1 MKWIEQKE
9 EFQKSFDTLA
19 QSNIQGLITEL
30 NKAVGNYIA
39 HGGVSQDPTNNE
51 DYNNILK
58 LIEKAKGIKN
68 TYSKL
73 NDDIVKFIAKESHNN
88 DLSGLLTEN
97 GELQKKINK
106 LEKIQDEM
114 KVDVESAI
122 ARDNLLRTKDT
133 DISRHNLFILDRPVR
148 KGLIPYLWVISV
160 LFIGIGLVIYRM
172 TYPNIGLGIV
182 GSDISI
188 FSQITNFITSKI
200 VLGSLLISTLI
211 VILFLSLHIGGVI

>member
-30 NKAVGNYIA
+30 NQAVGNYIA
-39 HGGVSQDPTNNE
+39 HGGVSQNPTNNE
-51 DYNNILK
+51 EYNNILK

-122 ARDNLLRTKDT
+122 ARDDLLRTKDT

-172 TYPNIGLGIV
+172 TYPNIGLGMV

>member
-30 NKAVGNYIA
+30 NQAVGNYIA
-39 HGGVSQDPTNNE
+39 HGGVSQNPTNNE
-51 DYNNILK
+51 EYNNILK

-122 ARDNLLRTKDT
+122 ARDDLLRTKDT

-148 KGLIPYLWVISV
+148 KGLIPYLS
-160 LFIGIGLVIYRM
+160 L
-172 TYPNIGLGIV
+172 
-182 GSDISI
+182 
-188 FSQITNFITSKI
+188 NFC
-200 VLGSLLISTLI
+200 L
-211 VILFLSLHIGGVI
+211 